1 MITERKATM
10 PDQRLHSRP
19 TRIAVIG
26 NYTPR
31 RCGIATF
38 TADLAESLAAEA
50 PDSEVWATAMNDV
63 PEGYPYPSRVHFEVN
78 EQSRGEYRLAAEF
91 LNINGVEV
99 ASLQHEYGIFGGS
112 AGSYI
117 LDLIGRLRMPVVTT
131 LHTVLKDP
139 TPEQADVTAE
149 IARLSAKLVVMSR
162 RAAGFLRDIYQVPG
176 EKIAFV
182 HHGIPDLSFVDPNY
196 YKDQFGVEDRTVA
209 ATFGLLSPNK
219 GIEHMIAAMPEIV
232 KSHPEF
238 MYLVL
243 GVTHPN
249 VKKHEGERY
258 RTSLQRLATKL
269 GVAGNV
275 QFLNRFVD
283 IQELC
288 EFLGCAD
295 VYVTPYGNEAQ
306 ITSGTL
312 AYAMGSGKPVVSTP
326 YWYATEML
334 AEGRGVIT
342 PFGDAESL
350 SANVLALLADPVRR
364 HAIRKRAYL
373 FTRDAV
379 WNKVAREYFNVFAE
393 AKERGQR
400 QPTRRFRAHA
410 LLPATAAL
418 PKVNLEHLRR
428 MTDSTGLLQHSKFSI
443 PDRMHG
449 YCTDDNAR
457 ALVLTV
463 SAQDLLPAD
472 DELASMSACYLGFL
486 AHALNPGTER
496 FRNFMSYDRRWEET
510 EGSEDSQGRAL
521 WALGVTVGRAPD
533 KGQLAAATSLFN
545 RALPAAETFAHPR
558 AMALTLVGIN
568 AYLGRFAG
576 ATGAKRMAKLLA
588 RRILRDFKRNAADDW
603 YWFDDILTYDNGKL
617 AQALLTTGTLL
628 ENARMVEVGTKA
640 LEWLTEVQSATG
652 VFRPVGNDGWYRR
665 GGHRARFDQQP
676 LEAQS
681 MIEAYVAAYAATGE
695 TRWAELADRVFQWF
709 LGRND
714 LSAPLWDPKTGA
726 CYDGLGPEGPNLNQG
741 AESTLA
747 WLLSLSDMHR
757 LRAARSVL
765 SQTPLLALSGNEGGL
780 RKDTLE
786 GVKERTR
793 CSPAIQ
799 AILS

>member
-1 MITERKATM
+1 MTTERKATM

-78 EQSRGEYRLAAEF
+78 EQSRGEYQLAAEF

-131 LHTVLKDP
+131 LHTVLKEP

-379 WNKVAREYFNVFAE
+379 WNKVAQEYFNVFAE

-410 LLPATAAL
+410 ILPATAAL
-418 PKVNLEHLRR
+418 PKINLEHLRR

-545 RALPAAETFAHPR
+545 RALPAAETFTHPR
-558 AMALTLVGIN
+558 AMALALVGIN

-681 MIEAYVAAYAATGE
+681 MIEAYVAAYAASGE
-695 TRWAELADRVFQWF
+695 TRWADLAYGVFQWF

-747 WLLSLSDMHR
+747 WLLALSDMHR

-765 SQTPLLALSGNEGGL
+765 SQAPLLALSGNDGGL

-786 GVKERTR
+786 
-793 CSPAIQ
+793 
-799 AILS
+799 

>member
-1 MITERKATM
+1 M
-10 PDQRLHSRP
+10 PNQQQSSHP
-19 TRIAVIG
+19 ARIAVIG
-26 NYTPR
+26 NYIPR

-38 TADLAESLAAEA
+38 TTDLAESLAAEA
-50 PDSEVWATAMNDV
+50 PGSEVWAAAMNDV
-63 PEGYPYPSRVHFEVN
+63 PEGYPYPSRVHFEMN
-78 EQSRGEYRLAAEF
+78 EQNRGDYRLAAEF
-91 LNINGVEV
+91 LNINGIEV
-99 ASLQHEYGIFGGS
+99 ASLQHEYGIYGGP
-112 AGSYI
+112 AGGFI
-117 LDLIGRLRMPVVTT
+117 LELIGRLRMPVVTT

-139 TPEQADVTAE
+139 TPDQIKVTSE

-162 RAAGFLRDIYQVPG
+162 RAAGFLRDIYEVPE

-182 HHGIPDLSFVDPNY
+182 HHGIPDLSFVDPSY
-196 YKDQFGVEDRTVA
+196 YKDQFGVEGRTVA

-238 MYLVL
+238 IYLVL

-258 RTSLQRLATKL
+258 RTSLQRLAAKL
-269 GVAGNV
+269 GISENV
-275 QFLNRFVD
+275 RFLNRFVD
-283 IQELC
+283 IEELC

-326 YWYATEML
+326 YWYADEML

-350 SANVLALLADPVRR
+350 SANVLGLLDDPVRR

-379 WNKVAREYFNVFAE
+379 WSKVAREYFRVFAE

-400 QPTRRFRAHA
+400 QPTRRFRPRAV
-410 LLPATAAL
+410 LPATAPL
-418 PKVNLEHLRR
+418 PEINLEHLRR
-428 MTDSTGLLQHSKFSI
+428 MTDTTGLLQHSKFNI
-443 PDRMHG
+443 PDRAHG

-463 SAQDLLPAD
+463 SAQDLLSR
-472 DELASMSACYLGFL
+472 DEGLASMSACYLGFL
-486 AHALNPGTER
+486 AHALNPGTAR
-496 FRNFMSYDRRWEET
+496 FRNFMSYDRQWEEA

-521 WALGVTVGRAPD
+521 WALGVTVARAPD

-545 RALPAAETFAHPR
+545 RALPAAETFKHLR
-558 AMALTLVGIN
+558 AMALALIGIN

-576 ATGAKRMAKLLA
+576 DSGAKRVARMLG
-588 RRILRDFKRNAADDW
+588 RRILRDFRRNATADW
-603 YWFDDILTYDNGKL
+603 YWFEDILTYDNGKL
-617 AQALLTTGTLL
+617 AQALVVTGTFL
-628 ENARMVEVGTKA
+628 EDAKMVEVGVKA
-640 LEWLTEVQSATG
+640 LEWLTEVQSADG
-652 VFRPVGNDGWYRR
+652 MFRPVGNDGWYRR

-676 LEAQS
+676 IEAQS
-681 MIEAYVAAYAATGE
+681 MIEAYAAAYAVTGE
-695 TRWAELADRVFQWF
+695 TRWADLADQVFQWF
-709 LGRND
+709 LGQND
-714 LSAPLWDPKTGA
+714 LAAPLWDSSTGA
-726 CYDGLGPEGPNLNQG
+726 CHDGLGPEGPNLNQG

-747 WLLSLSDMHR
+747 WLLSLTDMYK
-757 LRAARSVL
+757 LRAARAGRPSA
-765 SQTPLLALSGNEGGL
+765 PLEAVGGKNDDL
-780 RKDTLE
+780 RK
-786 GVKERTR
+786 GV
-793 CSPAIQ
+793 
-799 AILS
+799 LN

>member
-1 MITERKATM
+1 M
-10 PDQRLHSRP
+10 PDQHLRSRP
-19 TRIAVIG
+19 ARIAMIG

-50 PDSEVWATAMNDV
+50 PESEVWAAAMNDT
-63 PEGYPYPSRVHFEVN
+63 PEGYPYPTRVHFEMN
-78 EQSRGEYRLAAEF
+78 EQSRGDYRLAAEF
-91 LNINGVEV
+91 LNINGIEV
-99 ASLQHEYGIFGGS
+99 ASLQHEYGIYGGP
-112 AGSYI
+112 AGAFI

-131 LHTVLKDP
+131 LHTVLREP
-139 TPEQADVTAE
+139 TSDQIDVTSE
-149 IARLSAKLVVMSR
+149 IARFSAKLVVMSR
-162 RAAGFLRDIYQVPG
+162 RAADFLRDIYGVPE

-182 HHGIPDLSFVDPNY
+182 HHGIPDLAFVDPNY
-196 YKDQFGVEDRTVA
+196 YKDQFGVEGRMVA

-219 GIEHMIAAMPEIV
+219 GIEHMITAMPKIV
-232 KSHPEF
+232 KNHPEF

-258 RTSLQRLATKL
+258 RTSLQHLAKSL
-269 GVAGNV
+269 GVAENL

-334 AEGRGVIT
+334 AEERGVIT

-350 SANVLALLADPVRR
+350 STKVLELLDDPVRR

-379 WNKVAREYFNVFAE
+379 WSKVAQEYFKVFAE

-400 QPTRRFRAHA
+400 QPTRRFQAQA
-410 LLPATAAL
+410 VLTAAAAL
-418 PKVNLEHLRR
+418 PEINLEYLRR
-428 MTDSTGLLQHSKFSI
+428 MTDDTGLLQHAVFNI
-443 PDRMHG
+443 PDRTHG

-457 ALVLTV
+457 ALVLAV
-463 SAQDLLPAD
+463 SAQDLLPGD
-472 DELASMSACYLGFL
+472 DALASMSARYLGFL
-486 AHALNPGTER
+486 AHALNPGTAR

-521 WALGVTVGRAPD
+521 WALGVTVGCAPD
-533 KGQLAAATSLFN
+533 TGQLAVATSLFN
-545 RALPAAETFAHPR
+545 KALPLTETFVHPR
-558 AMALTLVGIN
+558 ASALALIGIN
-568 AYLGRFAG
+568 AYLERFTG
-576 ATGAKRMAKLLA
+576 GTGAKRVA
-588 RRILRDFKRNAADDW
+588 RILGRHVLREFERNATDDW
-603 YWFDDILTYDNGKL
+603 YWFEDVLTYDNGKL
-617 AQALLTTGTLL
+617 AQALLMTGTLL
-628 ENARMVEVGTKA
+628 EDVRMAEVGIKA
-640 LEWLTEVQSATG
+640 LEWLTEVQSSTAM
-652 VFRPVGNDGWYRR
+652 FRPVGNDGWYRK

-676 LEAQS
+676 IEAQS
-681 MIEAYVAAYAATGE
+681 MIEAYAAAYSATGE
-695 TRWAELADRVFQWF
+695 SRWADLAEMVFQWY
-709 LGRND
+709 LGWND
-714 LSAPLWDPKTGA
+714 LGAPLWDPKTGA

-747 WLLSLSDMHR
+747 WLLSLTDMYK
-757 LRAARSVL
+757 LRAARSIR
-765 SQTPLLALSGNEGGL
+765 TPVQLHALRGKNDALQGSRAE
-780 RKDTLE
+780 
-786 GVKERTR
+786 
-793 CSPAIQ
+793 
-799 AILS
+799 